1 MENYIADFYC
11 PSEKLIVEIDGQHH
25 FTTEGIANDIER
37 DNHLDMMNIKVLRFE
52 NKEVLTNLTKVL
64 KDIKEYLKK
73 KG

>member
-1 MENYIADFYC
+1 M
-11 PSEKLIVEIDGQHH
+11 IVEIDGRHH